1 MDTNKERRFYKNIK
15 LYEEII
21 QETRNTKAMQT
32 NEKFVE
38 KFKKKRKFVYEYTF
52 HIIYVN
58 E

>member
-38 KFKKKRKFVYEYTF
+38 KFKNKRKFVY
-52 HIIYVN
+52 
-58 E
+58 

>member
-32 NEKFVE
+32 NGKL
-38 KFKKKRKFVYEYTF
+38 
-52 HIIYVN
+52 I
-58 E
+58 

>member
-21 QETRNTKAMQT
+21 QETRNTKAMQR

-38 KFKKKRKFVYEYTF
+38 KFKKKRKFVY
-52 HIIYVN
+52 
-58 E
+58 